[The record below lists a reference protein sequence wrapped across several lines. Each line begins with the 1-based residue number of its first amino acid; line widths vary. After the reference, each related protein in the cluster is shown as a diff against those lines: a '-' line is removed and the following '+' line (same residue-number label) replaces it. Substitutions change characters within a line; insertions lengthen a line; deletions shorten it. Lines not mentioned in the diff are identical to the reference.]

1 MRMLLVGAGAV
12 GESILKV
19 MQWRDQKGEWLEYVL
34 VCDYDLKRAEEV
46 VAMMKGDTRFEASK
60 IDATNTEEMA
70 ELIREHKIDFV
81 MDAAPPFASNM
92 IFDAAF
98 KTGADYGSMGTWSVP
113 MEDPAYGLGIENS
126 YTAPMTK
133 YKFARHD
140 AWKKQGNMAVICM
153 GIDPGVVNVFAKYA
167 ATELLDEITEVHVK
181 DGGNLS
187 VPGADPDDIMFGF
200 NVWTVLDEVMNP
212 NVEYDK
218 EKGGFIVEK
227 GFAGQEVYEMP
238 EGVGKNT
245 LVKVEH
251 EEVVTMARYL
261 SQYGLKKATF
271 KISLDENLITALKVL
286 DKLADAGNTVIVI
299 EHNLDVIKRAD
310 YIIDLGPE
318 GGSGGGTIVATG
330 TPEQVAQNP
339 NSFTGQYLKPVLER
353 AWKLQGTAPAP
364 VPEEPGRPAPAEEK
378 AFAQPPRKRKKADKK

>member
-1 MRMLLVGAGAV
+1 MYL
-12 GESILKV
+12 
-19 MQWRDQKGEWLEYVL
+19 
-34 VCDYDLKRAEEV
+34 
-46 VAMMKGDTRFEASK
+46 
-60 IDATNTEEMA
+60 
-70 ELIREHKIDFV
+70 
-81 MDAAPPFASNM
+81 P
-92 IFDAAF
+92 
-98 KTGADYGSMGTWSVP
+98 
-113 MEDPAYGLGIENS
+113 
-126 YTAPMTK
+126 
-133 YKFARHD
+133 
-140 AWKKQGNMAVICM
+140 
-153 GIDPGVVNVFAKYA
+153 KYA

-227 GFAGQEVYEMP
+227 AFAGQEVYEMP

-286 DKLADAGNTVIVI
+286 DKLGTSQYQAGAGRGC
-299 EHNLDVIKRAD
+299 EGSSKRCGCS
-310 YIIDLGPE
+310 LC
-318 GGSGGGTIVATG
+318 
-330 TPEQVAQNP
+330 
-339 NSFTGQYLKPVLER
+339 
-353 AWKLQGTAPAP
+353 TAA
-364 VPEEPGRPAPAEEK
+364 
-378 AFAQPPRKRKKADKK
+378 KRYRR